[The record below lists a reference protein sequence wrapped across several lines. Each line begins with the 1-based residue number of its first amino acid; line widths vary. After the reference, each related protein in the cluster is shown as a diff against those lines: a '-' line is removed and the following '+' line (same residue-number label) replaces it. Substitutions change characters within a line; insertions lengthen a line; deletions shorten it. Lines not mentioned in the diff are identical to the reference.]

1 MLLDLVAAVQKSFRI
16 ASKTAKVWD
25 AASGRKLRTLAG
37 HTAEV
42 RGVAFSPDGTRL
54 ATTSRAKIAKVWD
67 AASGR
72 ELLTLAGHTDTVWG
86 VAFSPDGTRLATA
99 SEDKT
104 VRVYAMHIE
113 DMMALARMRVTRSL
127 TAEEC
132 QKYLHMEQCPPTP

>member
-54 ATTSRAKIAKVWD
+54 ATASEDQTTKVW
-67 AASGR
+67 AAATGR
-72 ELLTLAGHTDTVWG
+72 ELVTLAGHAARVLGMDL
-86 VAFSPDGTRLATA
+86 SPDGTHMATTSPATREMA
-99 SEDKT
+99 S
-104 VRVYAMHIE
+104 
-113 DMMALARMRVTRSL
+113 
-127 TAEEC
+127 
-132 QKYLHMEQCPPTP
+132 